1 MGDAMTRVYRKGTLE
16 AEGFAVADVSEYL
29 DQPDT
34 VVWVDLC
41 TPSKKQLH
49 ALAGELG
56 LHGPVLERWDRSPD
70 LAAHGVPFLLYG
82 LLDVWRRRLLRCH
95 PGVR

>member
-1 MGDAMTRVYRKGTLE
+1 MGDAGTRVYRKGTLE

-41 TPSKKQLH
+41 TPSKAPSVGDPADDQS
-49 ALAGELG
+49 G
-56 LHGPVLERWDRSPD
+56 LQAR
-70 LAAHGVPFLLYG
+70 
-82 LLDVWRRRLLRCH
+82 
-95 PGVR
+95 

>member
-41 TPSKKQLH
+41 ALRAAAPH
-49 ALAGELG
+49 A
-56 LHGPVLERWDRSPD
+56 
-70 LAAHGVPFLLYG
+70 
-82 LLDVWRRRLLRCH
+82 RR
-95 PGVR
+95 